1 MSSVLTS
8 RNDGKVERTEWLNVS
23 QTPRVSDIRL
33 EKSSSW
39 QRFCRGL
46 LFRQLRGIQ
55 GDQLTITDVDGRQ
68 EFGSVVHAA
77 SRGKIA
83 IRNPRVYSS
92 LVRGG
97 SLAAAEA
104 YLRGDWDTDDL
115 TNTLRIFARNAD
127 VLVPMDRWST
137 RIMGPWR
144 SLWMWSRR
152 NTRAGS
158 RRNISAHYDL
168 SNDFFALMLDPSMT
182 YSSGIFERPDATLE
196 DASTA
201 KYDRICRK
209 LRLLPTDHV
218 LEIGTGWGGFA
229 MHAAK
234 NYGCRVTTTTV
245 SQEQFQLARTRIR
258 EAGLEDRI
266 ELLLKDYRD
275 LEGQFDK
282 AVSIEMIEAVGEHMF
297 DTYFRQCARLVKNT
311 GAMVLQAITIPDE
324 RYDSYRNSVDFIN
337 RYVFPGGF
345 LPSLSAMSRSVRSV
359 TDFRLVDQYD
369 FAPDYARTLACWK
382 ANFWDHIQQVRNL
395 GFDDRFIRTWHYYL
409 CYCEAGFAEQQID
422 VSQIMLA
429 RPQWQGDV

>member
-1 MSSVLTS
+1 MIGT
-8 RNDGKVERTEWLNVS
+8 R
-23 QTPRVSDIRL
+23 
-33 EKSSSW
+33 
-39 QRFCRGL
+39 
-46 LFRQLRGIQ
+46 
-55 GDQLTITDVDGRQ
+55 
-68 EFGSVVHAA
+68 
-77 SRGKIA
+77 
-83 IRNPRVYSS
+83 
-92 LVRGG
+92 
-97 SLAAAEA
+97 
-104 YLRGDWDTDDL
+104 DDL

-137 RIMGPWR
+137 RFMGPWR

-158 RRNISAHYDL
+158 RRNIAAHYDL
-168 SNDFFALMLDPSMT
+168 SNDFFALMLDPTMT

-196 DASTA
+196 EASMA

-234 NYGCRVTTTTV
+234 NYGCRVTTTTI

-282 AVSIEMIEAVGEHMF
+282 AVSIEMIEAVGENMF
-297 DTYFRQCARLVKNT
+297 DTYFRQCARLLKAT
-311 GAMVLQAITIPDE
+311 GAMVLQAITIPDD
-324 RYDSYRNSVDFIN
+324 RYDSYRSTVDFIN

-345 LPSLSAMSRSVRSV
+345 LPSFSAMGQSIAASHRFSAGRSVR
-359 TDFRLVDQYD
+359 FRPRLCPH
-369 FAPDYARTLACWK
+369 AGLLESEL
-382 ANFWDHIQQVRNL
+382 L
-395 GFDDRFIRTWHYYL
+395 GPHR
-409 CYCEAGFAEQQID
+409 AGSEPGF
-422 VSQIMLA
+422 
-429 RPQWQGDV
+429 